1 MLVFTAAKSRE
12 NIDFNQKEQGEI
24 SLTCVFHLIFENVMK
39 K

>member
-24 SLTCVFHLIFENVMK
+24 FDMCFQFDL
-39 K
+39 

>member
-24 SLTCVFHLIFENVMK
+24 LTCVFHLTLRMS
-39 K
+39 